1 MFFKNYVFSFLF
13 KSQFTVDRT
22 RIMYWLY
29 KAMTSMA
36 EFLYFFRCKHDVQ
49 TRIASTCN
57 TTTTNDDDID
67 ELLLRLSPL
76 LSCTTVYLREKIYI
90 NSIPY
95 ITINTKRWDVHTYMA
110 CLVMQLSKRRNLWHC
125 LIFWYCISW
134 FFS

>member
-1 MFFKNYVFSFLF
+1 
-13 KSQFTVDRT
+13 
-22 RIMYWLY
+22 
-29 KAMTSMA
+29 MTSMA

-110 CLVMQLSKRRNLWHC
+110 CLVMQLSKRRNL
-125 LIFWYCISW
+125 
-134 FFS
+134 

>member
-1 MFFKNYVFSFLF
+1 MKRFKQLLTFNLLFQKLCFLISIQITIHSRQN
-13 KSQFTVDRT
+13 KDNV
-22 RIMYWLY
+22 LAV

-110 CLVMQLSKRRNLWHC
+110 CLVMQLSKRRNL
-125 LIFWYCISW
+125 
-134 FFS
+134 